1 MGTVNVSAPY
11 MVTMQDSDHAN
22 VSFTLAQDISEIV
35 KPWEAITVATVQGSD
50 GRWQRLYVVKSRQP
64 PRR

>member
-1 MGTVNVSAPY
+1 
-11 MVTMQDSDHAN
+11 MQDSDHAN